1 MEQLELFDKPDPTEG
16 FLDGVKVL
24 LARMDSNP
32 EEFGAMDTVWSRL
45 VRKVLEDSPRAQRVF
60 TDEEIQAV
68 EKKLNWV
75 YRQNFSSLV
84 FNTLM
89 QGGVEESSPYRTK
102 AALTKDKFLQD
113 ANALLTKQFEQEY
126 ARQGKLNTQP

>member
-1 MEQLELFDKPDPTEG
+1 MEQLELFDKPDPAEG

-32 EEFGAMDTVWSRL
+32 EEFGGVDNTWSRL
-45 VRKVLEDSPRAQRVF
+45 VNTVLEDRLRDLRTF

-75 YRQNFSSLV
+75 YRQNFSSRV
-84 FNTLM
+84 FKNLM
-89 QGGVEESSPYRTK
+89 QDDEQEKPRS
-102 AALTKDKFLQD
+102 AAIPIAQLSKQ
-113 ANALLTKQFEQEY
+113 ALELMNKQFEQEY
-126 ARQGKLNTQP
+126 ARQYKLKSQP

>member
-1 MEQLELFDKPDPTEG
+1 MEQLELFEKPDPTEG

-45 VRKVLEDSPRAQRVF
+45 VRKVLEDRPRDQRVF

-68 EKKLNWV
+68 ENKLNWV

-84 FNTLM
+84 FNTLV
-89 QGGVEESSPYRTK
+89 QGGVEESSLGSK
-102 AALTKDKFLQD
+102 AALPRDKFLKD

-126 ARQGKLNTQP
+126 ARQDKLNSQP

>member
-1 MEQLELFDKPDPTEG
+1 MEQLELFDKPDPAEG

-32 EEFGAMDTVWSRL
+32 EEFGAMNNAWSELMRT
-45 VRKVLEDSPRAQRVF
+45 VLEDRLRDLRTF

-75 YRQNFSSLV
+75 YRQNFSSRV
-84 FNTLM
+84 FKNLM
-89 QGGVEESSPYRTK
+89 QDDEQEKPRS
-102 AALTKDKFLQD
+102 AAIPIAQLSKQ
-113 ANALLTKQFEQEY
+113 ALELMNKQFEQEY
-126 ARQGKLNTQP
+126 ARQYKLKSQP